1 MFLVVVTMAGIAC
14 SRVGNVSI
22 RGPLC
27 MTLSIDELGK
37 NIVAARVNV
46 EPCDDRATALHL
58 TEATLLVL
66 PDIDLSRRPRQVS
79 LVVGRTREVLD
90 GSMQSSS

>member
-1 MFLVVVTMAGIAC
+1 MKLARLSGLCQTRQPGRPTQLIVVTREEGRLLLKERPLMFLVVVTMAGIAC

-37 NIVAARVNV
+37 NIVAALGD
-46 EPCDDRATALHL
+46 E
-58 TEATLLVL
+58 E
-66 PDIDLSRRPRQVS
+66 
-79 LVVGRTREVLD
+79 
-90 GSMQSSS
+90 